1 MGEGESKEAM
11 RMKEKKENQFI
22 DADQLLGSYETK
34 IVDQGM
40 SPEVLE
46 EFVDAAKLTSGSQL
60 LMKELQ
66 EHHATS
72 PELSGGD
79 IDAAWDRADVG
90 EETVGGSTPT
100 PDQDVVGQLGEAVG
114 LTYEDNEPLDTE
126 GKVAKRDDRRWELD
140 PASSE
145 GYSMRVSHEG
155 EYEEK

>member
-1 MGEGESKEAM
+1 ME
-11 RMKEKKENQFI
+11 EKKENQFI
-22 DADQLLGSYETK
+22 DADRFLDVYEAK
-34 IVDQGM
+34 IEEYKPSQD
-40 SPEVLE
+40 VLE
-46 EFVDAAKLTSGSQL
+46 EFVDAAKLTSGRQL
-60 LMKELQ
+60 LKKELR

-90 EETVGGSTPT
+90 EETVGGSSPT
-100 PDQDVVGQLGEAVG
+100 PDQDVVDQLGEAVG

-126 GKVAKRDDRRWELD
+126 RKVAKRDDRRWELD

-145 GYSMRVSHEG
+145 GYAMRVSHEG

>member
-1 MGEGESKEAM
+1 MDEDESKEAR

-22 DADQLLGSYETK
+22 DADQLIASHETK
-34 IVDQGM
+34 IDD
-40 SPEVLE
+40 PDLNREVLE
-46 EFVDAAKLTSGSQL
+46 EFVDAAKQSSGAQL
-60 LMKELQ
+60 LFRELR

-90 EETVGGSTPT
+90 EETVGGSSTT
-100 PDQDVVGQLGEAVG
+100 PDQDVVDQLGEAVG

-126 GKVAKRDDRRWELD
+126 RKVAKRDDRRWELD

-145 GYSMRVSHEG
+145 GYKMRVKHEG
-155 EYEEK
+155 EYEER